1 MEIQINGRKAN
12 MPTSLTEFTL
22 GEKID
27 FQLQYGNDLDKM
39 LQSILA
45 MPEGPLKELEVL
57 HYGYEKMF
65 RTVAFFL
72 KVDPASLSESNYID
86 EIARIYYSSAAVLLE
101 QEKEITLEKEIIW
114 NDEIW
119 VISAPELA
127 QGSPMTFG
135 EFIDAKQMV
144 SQMVKLG
151 HSQWEYMLPLCA
163 IYLRK
168 KGEAYTKEFLYEGS
182 DRQQLMRSLPMSIAL
197 QVGFFLTGT
206 LNISINI
213 LKFSG
218 NLESNLQAL
227 RQGSTTSSTV
237 G

>member
-1 MEIQINGRKAN
+1 MKSRLRHPA
-12 MPTSLTEFTL
+12 
-22 GEKID
+22 
-27 FQLQYGNDLDKM
+27 
-39 LQSILA
+39 ILA

-168 KGEAYTKEFLYEGS
+168 KGEAYSKELLYEGS
-182 DRQQLMRSLPMSIAL
+182 ERQQLMRSLPMSIAL

-213 LKFSG
+213 LKSLIGTHRLAFITIAIRNQNERGECRIRRHSPLSFS
-218 NLESNLQAL
+218 QA
-227 RQGSTTSSTV
+227 
-237 G
+237 